1 MWSYG
6 LADFMESMQV
16 RKGKLEAEWLTSRSI
31 TLKES
36 VALTPSIRHIER
48 PLDFEPEKY
57 SDSAWLEHDAMRRWT
72 DIACDMSTKFIVS
85 PVRFLLAPSEEHIDD
100 GSFRTYLGRYLSVRL
115 YVRVIFD

>member
-1 MWSYG
+1 MTVGEYPSVWSYG

-48 PLDFEPEKY
+48 PLEFEPEKN

-72 DIACDMSTKFIVS
+72 DIVTYRPNSLCRLFSFFWLPLRSTSTMDCFV
-85 PVRFLLAPSEEHIDD
+85 P
-100 GSFRTYLGRYLSVRL
+100 T
-115 YVRVIFD
+115 